1 MCIRSCLICYIQMKG
16 ISHNGTGAA
25 NILVLLS
32 GGLDSAAC
40 ADFFVEREYH
50 VEAIYFDYGQAS
62 AKMEFTAAQ
71 AIAKH
76 YSIKLHHHRFSSAR
90 QKEAGHIVGRN
101 AFLLFAALLEFPWD
115 TGLLGIGIHAG
126 TPYFDCTN
134 DFTERIQRIFDGYSN
149 GRIRISAP
157 FLSWEKPRIWDY
169 CLNAK
174 VPVSQTYSC
183 ESGSQ
188 KPCGKC
194 ASCKDMEVL
203 RGQ

>member
-1 MCIRSCLICYIQMKG
+1 MNG
-16 ISHNGTGAA
+16 ISEDSGATTPV
-25 NILVLLS
+25 LVLLS

-40 ADFFVEREYH
+40 ANFYVGREYH
-50 VEAIYFDYGQAS
+50 VEAMHFDYGQPGAE
-62 AKMEFTAAQ
+62 MEFKSAQ

-76 YSIKLHHHRFSSAR
+76 YAIKLHRYRLPNAR
-90 QKEAGHIVGRN
+90 QKGVGHIVGRN

-115 TGLLGIGIHAG
+115 AGLLGIGIHTG

-134 DFTERIQRIFDGYSN
+134 EFTERIQHIFDGYSN
-149 GRIRISAP
+149 GRIKISAP
-157 FLSWEKPRIWDY
+157 FLTWDKPRIWDY
-169 CLNAK
+169 CLTAK

-188 KPCGKC
+188 VPCGIC

-203 RGQ
+203 HGQ